1 MFSVSKSFN
10 CLKVLSFQKI
20 FTGDFP
26 GGPVVKTLP
35 SDAGSACLIP
45 RQGANMPC
53 SQEVKIYN
61 RSNIAK
67 NSIKTLNMVI
77 IKKNLKIK
85 YKIFPEL

>member
-1 MFSVSKSFN
+1 
-10 CLKVLSFQKI
+10 
-20 FTGDFP
+20 
-26 GGPVVKTLP
+26 
-35 SDAGSACLIP
+35 
-45 RQGANMPC
+45 MPC